1 MKIHKKISMSHPEDV
16 VKYIMPKLR
25 HLDHEEFWV
34 YCVTSKNK
42 LISKEMISKGSL
54 DGAVVHPR
62 EVFKYAILQSAAAIV
77 VAHNHPSGE
86 PEPSTKDNKLTE
98 ILKQS
103 GEIIGIPVLDHLI
116 IGDGVYYSYLEEGA
130 LK

>member
-1 MKIHKKISMSHPEDV
+1 MMIRKYVSMSKPDDV

-54 DGAVVHPR
+54 TGTTVHPR
-62 EVFKYAILQSAAAIV
+62 EVFKYAILQSAAAIL

-86 PEPSTKDNKLTE
+86 PEPSMPDNELTKKLVE
-98 ILKQS
+98 S
-103 GEIIGIPVLDHLI
+103 GEIIGIPVLDHII
-116 IGDGVYYSYLEEGA
+116 IGDGVYYSYRKEDKL
-130 LK
+130 